1 MNTWPWLS
9 LGGAWWR
16 CWRII
21 PNSAHQ
27 VRAFR
32 EPEGLSKRRS
42 SAVEGGARQTILEL
56 DDWSLVRAG
65 WDLGII
71 FRLCPPFQAAMR
83 RAVCLRGSAEEHRF
97 PTRIKW
103 MSTVHLREQAEKGAS
118 LMVELLLVR
127 PQVSSTAPCY
137 FPTGCN
143 FAASGHP
150 KGKAPPSA
158 VYPGAQTRYSGQ
170 AGVVSYPSRSM
181 KASVIHGGSGQG
193 R

>member
-1 MNTWPWLS
+1 MP
-9 LGGAWWR
+9 G
-16 CWRII
+16 
-21 PNSAHQ
+21 
-27 VRAFR
+27 
-32 EPEGLSKRRS
+32 
-42 SAVEGGARQTILEL
+42 RQS
-56 DDWSLVRAG
+56 WSLTRAG

-71 FRLCPPFQAAMR
+71 FRLRPLFQAAMR
-83 RAVCLRGSAEEHRF
+83 RVVCPRGSAEEHRF

-158 VYPGAQTRYSGQ
+158 VYPGAQTDSGQ
-170 AGVVSYPSRSM
+170 VGVVSSSRSM
-181 KASVIHGGSGQG
+181 KSSVTHGGSGQG
-193 R
+193 RQVPGTQSSF